1 MKKEYYIDYPQEKI
15 EPGLNLYRCIFCK
28 KESLHINGLLEKHDV
43 NCSYRIEQEKQLI
56 DRVQA
61 GMC

>member
-56 DRVQA
+56 D
-61 GMC
+61 